1 LEIGQNSSFGKA
13 FCVVFLR
20 SGSAETGRRATSELC
35 KLFDRVRMRLSLS
48 LSLSLL
54 VCILE
59 NAKCF
64 GDQYTLIANYEELKD
79 VGDRWC
85 STSIAL
91 QQLLGDEM
99 LW

>member
-1 LEIGQNSSFGKA
+1 
-13 FCVVFLR
+13 
-20 SGSAETGRRATSELC
+20 
-35 KLFDRVRMRLSLS
+35 MRLSLPLS

-59 NAKCF
+59 NAKYF

>member
-1 LEIGQNSSFGKA
+1 VLCSCEADPQKREGELLRNFASFSIV
-13 FCVVFLR
+13 CVCV
-20 SGSAETGRRATSELC
+20 
-35 KLFDRVRMRLSLS
+35 SLS